1 MKTVLLAIL
10 FGLTFA
16 SSVRANSE
24 QLIVEIKTTDSGTS
38 YALDK
43 TMFNLD
49 GDPKTPDEI
58 EGWLREAIKKIGDRE
73 AIWIHSDDRTSF
85 KTVLEMLHRFKAA
98 GVKRFVVVTGSGA
111 DSQSFLLGSCDEIR
125 LLKTSPAPPRK

>member
-1 MKTVLLAIL
+1 MKTVFLAIV

-16 SSVRANSE
+16 GPVRASSE
-24 QLIVEIKTTDSGTS
+24 QLIVKIRTTDSGIS

-43 TMFNLD
+43 TMINLA

-58 EGWLREAIKKIGDRE
+58 EGWLRGAIKKIGDRE

-98 GVKRFVVVTGSGA
+98 GVKRFVVVTDWGA
-111 DSQSFLLGSCDEIR
+111 DSVSVLTGSCDEIR
-125 LLKTSPAPPRK
+125 VLPTRK

>member
-1 MKTVLLAIL
+1 MKTVFLAIVL
-10 FGLTFA
+10 GLTFA
-16 SSVRANSE
+16 RPVRASSE
-24 QLIVEIKTTDSGTS
+24 QLIVKIRTTDSGIS

-43 TMFNLD
+43 TMISLA

-98 GVKRFVVVTGSGA
+98 GVKRFVVVTDWGA
-111 DSQSFLLGSCDEIR
+111 DSQPVLTGSCDEIR
-125 LLKTSPAPPRK
+125 VVPPRK

>member
-1 MKTVLLAIL
+1 MKTVFLAIV

-16 SSVRANSE
+16 RPVRSSGE
-24 QLIVEIKTTDSGTS
+24 QLIVKIRTTDSGIT

-43 TMFNLD
+43 TMINLV

-73 AIWIHSDDRTSF
+73 AIWIQPDDRTSF
-85 KTVLEMLHRFKAA
+85 KTVQEMLHRFKAA
-98 GVKRFVVVTGSGA
+98 GVKRFVVMTDLGA
-111 DSQSFLLGSCDEIR
+111 DSTAFLLGSCDEIR
-125 LLKTSPAPPRK
+125 VLPPRK